1 MYNNGNNQAQHLLP
15 SLSNSHQPMHNPS
28 SAPFSS
34 PMDQPP
40 HNMHHAPASRPP
52 PRPKERYKKEL
63 ESIAELLE
71 KKFKQASPNELEYV
85 NSQEAEELFM
95 RGYSLFEEILQ
106 YSVTINSDTFRA
118 WVLIQ
123 RWSGR
128 MQRPEVLYGHIKHL
142 GIHRPSFR
150 LCASI
155 LTSYANGS
163 YQLSKPEYVQW
174 AVDSLAKM
182 KEHNY
187 VPNTYVYNA
196 LFVMCNKNQLYP
208 EVWKFFIELMLS
220 SDPSGSCNLD
230 GFTCAS
236 LMETCVAEQNPQ
248 KGMAIYHMFRQLPAS
263 LKKNNEK
270 YILQLKSKLDGIY
283 EEQSRSF
290 NFPALHERWKDYKP
304 MHCGTT
310 SQQKNGHNS
319 NAEDHLTGPS
329 NQKHNS
335 SGSSSG
341 AEAPTLGLSL
351 SEFRNDGESK
361 VMQQQSVSAPSLFNH

>member
-1 MYNNGNNQAQHLLP
+1 MANNLHQSIKRYENLPHL
-15 SLSNSHQPMHNPS
+15 
-28 SAPFSS
+28 
-34 PMDQPP
+34 
-40 HNMHHAPASRPP
+40 
-52 PRPKERYKKEL
+52 PRPKEFYKKKL
-63 ESIAELLE
+63 EEIAELLE
-71 KKFKQASPNELEYV
+71 KKFKQATPHELEYV
-85 NSQEAEELFM
+85 GSQEAHDLFM
-95 RGYSLFEEILQ
+95 TGYSLFQEILQ
-106 YSVTINSDTFRA
+106 YAVTINSDTFRA

-128 MQRPEVLYGHIKHL
+128 MQRPEVLYGQIKQL

-163 YQLSKPEYVQW
+163 YQLTKPEYVQW
-174 AVDSLAKM
+174 AIDSLAKM

-208 EVWKFFIELMLS
+208 EVWKFFIELMLN
-220 SDPSGSCNLD
+220 SDPSSNNLD

-248 KGMAIYHMFRQLPAS
+248 KGIAIYDMFRRLPTP

-270 YILQLKSKLDGIY
+270 YILQLKTKLDDIY

-290 NFPALHERWKDYKP
+290 DFAALHERWQEYKP
-304 MHCGTT
+304 YHHVGGTSSGQ
-310 SQQKNGHNS
+310 SQVNGSPTKSPLNESQHSENS
-319 NAEDHLTGPS
+319 DTGPQ
-329 NQKHNS
+329 NQENESPRELHNQHASHDDGTS
-335 SGSSSG
+335 SPASYKSDSSSSSQRG
-341 AEAPTLGLSL
+341 TV
-351 SEFRNDGESK
+351 ESR
-361 VMQQQSVSAPSLFNH
+361 F